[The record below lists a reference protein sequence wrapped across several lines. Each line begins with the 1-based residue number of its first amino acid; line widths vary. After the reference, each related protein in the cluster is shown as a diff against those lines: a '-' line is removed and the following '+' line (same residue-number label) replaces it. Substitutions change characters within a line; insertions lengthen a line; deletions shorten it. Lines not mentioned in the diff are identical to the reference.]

1 MRTRQD
7 RYLLPIAA
15 DTFDPFFEEDTCCLG
30 AFLSPL
36 LPARQGFR
44 VQAPLGSIAFARHS
58 SPSLGKVKLLVV
70 AHSVTA
76 VPLVPQ
82 NF

>member
-7 RYLLPIAA
+7 RRLLHIAA
-15 DTFDPFFEEDTCCLG
+15 DTFDPFFEEDTCLG

-44 VQAPLGSIAFARHS
+44 AQAPLGSIAFARLS